1 MMRWLEE
8 KPEPRPGESA
18 QGAERRQ
25 RWADRVHKG
34 TFMWEVVLPV
44 IALVAMCVVM
54 AVRFLG

>member
-18 QGAERRQ
+18 QKAERRQ
-25 RWADRVHKG
+25 RRSNRAYKG
-34 TFMWEVVLPV
+34 AFVWEVVLPV
-44 IALVAMCVVM
+44 IALVAVCVVM